1 MDHKPYIRQIPGSR
15 CAVLMVHGIA
25 GSPAQFRDLMP
36 VIPED
41 WSVYNILL
49 DGHGGT
55 VQDFSRSD
63 LDYWRLQVD
72 IRIHELL
79 ANHEKILIVAHSM
92 GTLFAIQSAIRA
104 SRRIS
109 ALFLLQVPL
118 TPHVSAAGCVGSLQL
133 AFNRVTPG
141 TTAEKMKNATAMELT
156 PRLWQYLG
164 WLPRFAEL
172 FREISRTKKLLPQL
186 SVPTYVFQSAK
197 DELVSSRG
205 NKLLQQHPAMHYHL
219 LPCSGH
225 FAYVPRDAAI
235 LQKQLRQLIET
246 IEQ

>member
-55 VQDFSRSD
+55 VQEFSRSD

-79 ANHEKILIVAHSM
+79 ANYEKILIVAHSM

-104 SRRIS
+104 PGRIS

-118 TPHVSAAGCVGSLQL
+118 TPHITAACCVGSLQV
-133 AFNRVTPG
+133 AFGRVKPG
-141 TTAEKMKNATAMELT
+141 TKAEDIKNATAIELT
-156 PRLWQYLG
+156 PRLWQYVG

-186 SVPTYVFQSAK
+186 RVPTYVFQSAR

-205 NKLLQQHPAMHYHL
+205 NKILQQHPAMHYHL

-225 FAYVPRDAAI
+225 FAYVPRDAI
-235 LQKQLRQLIET
+235 FLRKKLRAVIKSMQ
-246 IEQ
+246 